1 MQSSFRE
8 LVELF
13 FVFFRI
19 GAFTFGGGLAML
31 PILERDLV
39 KRRGWLT
46 GEQLVDYFAI
56 GQSTPGIIAVNVA
69 TFVGYNQKKTL
80 GAIVATTGVV
90 VPSVIIITILASFLN
105 NFADILW
112 VQKALRGIN
121 VVVAVLLIT
130 AILKLGKKTLIN
142 FFAILIAIAAFV
154 SMTFF
159 NVSGIII
166 VSGSA
171 FLGLLYIY
179 IPGCKPGLRPANR
192 PGHRPDQRP
201 DQMPSSGLDL
211 PPGGES

>member
-46 GEQLVDYFAI
+46 GEQLIDYFAI

-69 TFVGYNQKKTL
+69 TFVGYNKKKTV
-80 GAIVATTGVV
+80 GAIVATAGVV
-90 VPSVIIITILASFLN
+90 VPSLIIITILASFLN

-130 AILKLGKKTLIN
+130 AILKLGKKTLVN
-142 FFAILIAIAAFV
+142 FLAIVIAIAAFV
-154 SMTFF
+154 GMTFF

-166 VSGSA
+166 VSVSA
-171 FLGLLYIY
+171 LLGLIFTY
-179 IPGCKPGLRPANR
+179 R
-192 PGHRPDQRP
+192 PGQRP
-201 DQMPSSGLDL
+201 GKNLGQKSDQESANSSSSGDDL
-211 PPGGES
+211 PPRSES